1 MNEETEINDRQSIKG
16 ADNFRYTD
24 IDAKSKGLDIS
35 SLLGNRKKNVSPMM
49 AAGFSL
55 FIYPGAGQMMNRR
68 FGKAAGFIV
77 LFTAFIALFGYYFI
91 KGALLALAPELQD
104 APPAA
109 AHCLWGMNHYFSCS
123 VYWGAVAL
131 LLYIWSGWDAYL
143 YGLRGKRRDK
153 GGQSPAN

>member
-1 MNEETEINDRQSIKG
+1 MNEEMQNKDMQSLEG
-16 ADNFRYTD
+16 TDGLRFAD

-35 SLLGNRKKNVSPMM
+35 SLIGNRKKNVSPMM

-68 FGKAAGFIV
+68 FGKAAGFIIF
-77 LFTAFIALFGYYFI
+77 FTAFAGLFAYYFI

-104 APPAA
+104 APPPGG
-109 AHCLWGMNHYFSCS
+109 HSLWGMNHFFSCS
-123 VYWGAVAL
+123 VYWGAVGL

-143 YGLRGKRRDK
+143 DGLRGKRVDRE
-153 GGQSPAN
+153 GQRPAD